1 LQSNIATQI
10 YSHKSGFN
18 VPYHLTRAN
27 DEQVGHLLSN
37 FMNDYGAPEHLT
49 FDGAAVQVGSITLVQ
64 DNLRRAEIRHHV
76 SAPRRP
82 KENLAEAAIQDI
94 KKQWYQIMLKKQ
106 VPKRLWDYG
115 ISWVCETGNFT
126 TNSSR
131 YSDNRTPLE
140 IITGET
146 PDISEYLEFGI
157 YGWVLFKTNAGV
169 TPPELGR
176 WLGVSHRVGRIMSY
190 WILPPSGIPIS
201 CNTVQRLTNLE
212 QQTNDWKRRMTTF
225 DDELEAEFRSSSSD
239 ICNSTGDIL
248 QDLLL
253 DLDGEG
259 QEFIQEFNR
268 VIDNSEIPHHD
279 DTKDDGEVGIQD
291 PYLNMEL
298 GLQHGDEE
306 DLRLARVKQRAVDVE
321 GRPVGRP
328 SDNPLL
334 DSRQYEVEFLDGE
347 TEILTAN
354 IIAENLLA
362 QVDEEGCTMLFY
374 RLVAI
379 EGTSLSLQ
387 DVVDDKV

>member
-1 LQSNIATQI
+1 LQANIATQI

-27 DEQVGHLLSN
+27 GEQVGHSLSN
-37 FMNDYGAPEHLT
+37 FVSDYGAPEHLT
-49 FDGAAVQVGSITLVQ
+49 FDGAAVQVGASTLFQ

-82 KENLAEAAIQDI
+82 NENPAEAAIRDI
-94 KKQWYQIMLKKQ
+94 KKRWYQIMLKKQ

-115 ISWVCETGNFT
+115 VSWVCETGNIT
-126 TNSSR
+126 TNSSQ
-131 YSDNRTPLE
+131 YSDNRTTLE

-146 PDISEYLEFGI
+146 PDISEYLDFGI
-157 YGWVLFKTNAGV
+157 YDWVLFKTNAGV

-212 QQTNDWKRRMTTF
+212 QQTNEWKRRMTTF
-225 DDELEAEFRSSSSD
+225 DDELEAKFRTSSSD
-239 ICNSTGDIL
+239 VSNSTQDIP
-248 QDLLL
+248 QNLLL
-253 DLDGEG
+253 DLDGEDP
-259 QEFIQEFNR
+259 EFIQEFNR
-268 VIDNSEIPHHD
+268 VIDGSEVPHQD
-279 DTKDDGEVGIQD
+279 DIKDDGEVGIQD
-291 PYLNMEL
+291 PYLNMEV
-298 GLQHGDEE
+298 GLPHGDEE
-306 DLRLARVKQRAVDVE
+306 DLRLARVKRRAVDVD

-347 TEILTAN
+347 T
-354 IIAENLLA
+354 
-362 QVDEEGCTMLFY
+362 
-374 RLVAI
+374 
-379 EGTSLSLQ
+379 
-387 DVVDDKV
+387 